1 MGICC
6 SKAKAPAG
14 DLDDGEQGFPW
25 MHDDLFHHH
34 LWTSAAVSMHTKQGW
49 KGANQD
55 AMTVSQVNTH
65 DFSLPPRGPS
75 ELSLGLLVSTSRFGV
90 TQAATR
96 HGAATVTMPTLICLP
111 TATCIH
117 NSSPLFF
124 PHTVASATLFS
135 CLTIMHLWIH
145 LDLRQPEMHLMFQPP
160 VFLGVVAS
168 FSTQY
173 FTKIYCLMKYVGRGA
188 NKK

>member
-6 SKAKAPAG
+6 SKAKAKAKAPAG

-65 DFSLPPRGPS
+65 D
-75 ELSLGLLVSTSRFGV
+75 
-90 TQAATR
+90 
-96 HGAATVTMPTLICLP
+96 
-111 TATCIH
+111 
-117 NSSPLFF
+117 
-124 PHTVASATLFS
+124 
-135 CLTIMHLWIH
+135 
-145 LDLRQPEMHLMFQPP
+145 
-160 VFLGVVAS
+160 
-168 FSTQY
+168 
-173 FTKIYCLMKYVGRGA
+173 
-188 NKK
+188 

>member
-6 SKAKAPAG
+6 SKAKAKALAG

-65 DFSLPPRGPS
+65 DFSLPIHLPEGLASAP
-75 ELSLGLLVSTSRFGV
+75 LLTNILGLLRLLLASHKLASH

-96 HGAATVTMPTLICLP
+96 HGAYPLQLASKSLLLYSPTGTPLHPQLCFTVWQQCTGSI
-111 TATCIH
+111 
-117 NSSPLFF
+117 
-124 PHTVASATLFS
+124 
-135 CLTIMHLWIH
+135 
-145 LDLRQPEMHLMFQPP
+145 
-160 VFLGVVAS
+160 
-168 FSTQY
+168 ST
-173 FTKIYCLMKYVGRGA
+173 YCNLKCT
-188 NKK
+188 